1 MNIKVSMFHVLGR
14 RRIWLPGRLLA
25 GTVLL
30 VPLVIAAVLPM
41 DYLPFDPF
49 ESVAEPFTAP
59 SFEHPFGVDDLGRDL
74 FSAIL
79 AGSQTSL
86 TMGLAVAG
94 LAMFIGVTIGVIAG
108 FFGGY
113 LDDVLMRLT
122 ELVQS
127 VPRFFIAIL
136 MGAFFGG
143 SFTTLVLVLGLT
155 SWPGLARITRAAALS
170 LKSREFVTASFAL
183 GGESY
188 WVLTRHVLPNARLP
202 VMAAVALIITSAILT
217 EAGLSYLGISD
228 PNVVS
233 WGQLIDNAQ
242 SFLHLAWWLSVFP
255 GLAIMIMVL
264 GITLVADGLSTD

>member
-94 LAMFIGVTIGVIAG
+94 LAMFIGVIIGVIAG

-136 MGAFFGG
+136 MVAFFGG
-143 SFTTLVLVLGLT
+143 SFTTLVLVLVLT

-170 LKSREFVTASFAL
+170 LKSREFVTAAEKPGICNSVLCLRRRIIL
-183 GGESY
+183 GS
-188 WVLTRHVLPNARLP
+188 HSPCSP
-202 VMAAVALIITSAILT
+202 KCPP
-217 EAGLSYLGISD
+217 AGDGRRRPHYHQCDPHRGRSQLS
-228 PNVVS
+228 
-233 WGQLIDNAQ
+233 W
-242 SFLHLAWWLSVFP
+242 HL
-255 GLAIMIMVL
+255 
-264 GITLVADGLSTD
+264 

>member
-1 MNIKVSMFHVLGR
+1 MI
-14 RRIWLPGRLLA
+14 
-25 GTVLL
+25 
-30 VPLVIAAVLPM
+30 
-41 DYLPFDPF
+41 
-49 ESVAEPFTAP
+49 
-59 SFEHPFGVDDLGRDL
+59 
-74 FSAIL
+74 
-79 AGSQTSL
+79 
-86 TMGLAVAG
+86 
-94 LAMFIGVTIGVIAG
+94 IGVIAG

-155 SWPGLARITRAAALS
+155 SWPGLAAALS

-188 WVLTRHVLPNARLP
+188 WVLTRHVLPNARRP